1 MKWLYSIKEKLKIA
15 MALTFVFLLVL
26 ITNTINTNHFTEI
39 QKSFT
44 SIYEDRLLV
53 ENYIFKLSRELND
66 KRIKL
71 YSQEKLNFNE
81 LGVSNNRIDSLI
93 SEFQNTVL
101 TQEEARVLNQ
111 FVDGIKKSY
120 VLEKDLRQTET
131 GDIETDTSKA
141 LHKQYNKL
149 SELLSRLSEIQ
160 LEEGQRLMDDSNNI
174 VAINY
179 SYSRIEIV
187 VLIVVGL
194 IIQALIFTSRSM
206 KPKLP
211 QNEHLN

>member
-15 MALTFVFLLVL
+15 MALAIVFLLVL

-44 SIYEDRLLV
+44 SFYEDRLLV
-53 ENYIFKLSRELND
+53 ENYIFKLSRELNE
-66 KRIKL
+66 KRIKF
-71 YSQEKLNFNE
+71 YSHKELNFKEKGSANH
-81 LGVSNNRIDSLI
+81 RIDSLI
-93 SEFQNTVL
+93 IEFQKTVL
-101 TQEEARVLNQ
+101 TQEEAMVLSQ
-111 FVDGIKKSY
+111 FVEGIDKLY
-120 VLEKDLRQTET
+120 LLEDELKLAEA
-131 GDIETDTSKA
+131 DIADNYMPQELKR
-141 LHKQYNKL
+141 QYNGL
-149 SELLSRLSEIQ
+149 SELLLRLSDIQ

-179 SYSRIEIV
+179 SYSRIEII

-206 KPKLP
+206 KPKLL